1 MFIAKQKWEEHMLR
15 IAVLGCGRI
24 GRMHAANIAAHPRAQ
39 LAAVYD
45 IDRQSAEAVAAKHD
59 VRAADT
65 AEDLFASADV
75 DAVLVASNTG
85 THADYIEKSVAAG
98 KPVLCEKPIDL
109 SLDRV
114 NRCAEAVL
122 SKGVPIQIGF
132 NRRFDPG
139 HRAAW
144 RAARAGDIGE
154 LNQVIITSRDP
165 GMPPRAYYEA
175 AGGLFRDMTIHDFDL
190 ARFMLGEEPTEV
202 FAIGGRLIDPAMMAE
217 LNDYDSAMVIMR
229 TRSGKQCHINN
240 SRTSTYGYDQ
250 RVELLGSTGMVI
262 SGNRKPH
269 ELRRFGPAQSE
280 AALPYL
286 DFFIERY
293 REAFD
298 AEIDAFV
305 RSIETG
311 GAPEAGFEDG
321 RRALILA
328 EAAMRSAAMGR
339 FVDVSEIG

>member
-1 MFIAKQKWEEHMLR
+1 MLR

-24 GRMHAANIAAHPRAQ
+24 GRMHAANIAVHPRAQ

-45 IDRQSAEAVAAKHD
+45 IDRQSAEVVATKHG
-59 VRAADT
+59 VRAAET
-65 AEDLFASADV
+65 AAALFASTDV
-75 DAVLVASNTG
+75 DAVLVATSTP

-114 NRCAEAVL
+114 NACAELVL
-122 SKGVPIQIGF
+122 SRGVPIQIGF

-144 RAARAGDIGE
+144 RAASAGEIGE
-154 LNQVIITSRDP
+154 LNQVVITSRDP
-165 GMPPRAYYEA
+165 GMPPRSYYEV

-190 ARFMLGEEPTEV
+190 ARFMLGEEPNEV
-202 FAIGGRLIDPAMMAE
+202 FAIGGRLIDPSLMAT

-229 TRSGKQCHINN
+229 TKSGKQCHINN
-240 SRTSTYGYDQ
+240 SRTATYGYDQ
-250 RVELLGSTGMVI
+250 RVELLGSSGMLI

-269 ELRRFGPAQSE
+269 ELRRFGASQSE
-280 AALPYL
+280 AAGPYL

-293 REAFD
+293 REAFE

-305 RSIETG
+305 HCIETG
-311 GAPEAGFEDG
+311 EAPEVGFEDG

-328 EAAMRSAAMGR
+328 EAAMKSAVEGR
-339 FVDVSEIG
+339 FVSVSEVE